1 MTDENTLNGWVK
13 LYSPHGALITFPL
26 SMTEPI
32 DAEKAALVM
41 LSVDNLINAGFTAN
55 ISGLEEGELME
66 KLSAVARREGSD
78 ENRTPIVDFYSANTR
93 LSKKIL
99 HAYLNTTEDIAAF
112 ESATGL
118 KLDMITV
125 YDGKIAIDRADRNA
139 AKYIKALPHV
149 IKVVYKISPRWEQWK
164 AAGGEGQEPHKKL
177 LVRYEVNRKA
187 EPSPAIPGE
196 TKDEQPEDP
205 NTKQYKKLGNE
216 LVSMIVKQMGL
227 KPSEV
232 TPILA
237 KIPGDTISF
246 PSAIKLIETNLAP
259 KQDNSGALPA

>member
-1 MTDENTLNGWVK
+1 MNDEKNETGWVK

-32 DAEKAALVM
+32 GVENARLVM
-41 LSVDNLINAGFTAN
+41 LSVDNLITAGFTAN

-66 KLSAVARREGSD
+66 ELSAVARREGSD
-78 ENRTPIVDFYSANTR
+78 ENRTPIIDFYSANTR
-93 LSKKIL
+93 LTKKIL
-99 HAYLNTTEDIAAF
+99 HAYLNTPDDVKAF
-112 ESATGL
+112 EDATGL

-125 YDGKIAIDRADRNA
+125 YDGKIAIDRTDRNA
-139 AKYIKALPHV
+139 SKYIKALPRV
-149 IKVVYKISPRWEQWK
+149 IKAVYKISPRWEQWK

-187 EPSPAIPGE
+187 EPSPVIPGE
-196 TKDEQPEDP
+196 IKDEQPEDP
-205 NTKQYKKLGNE
+205 DKKQYKKLGNE
-216 LVSMIVKQMGL
+216 LVSMIVKKLGV

-237 KIPGDTISF
+237 KVPSDTISF
-246 PSAIKLIETNLAP
+246 PSALKLIETNLV
-259 KQDNSGALPA
+259 KQPSDALPA